1 LPEDFT
7 AEDVKAYYSKI
18 GDFSKPCDYPIE
30 SSSGLEAMFAAEERS
45 LSANKTNNSQV
56 LKSDEIFHLIKNY
69 LGSEEGK
76 KLVQKTAAV
85 FQFDITTKKGGEVVK
100 TWTIDLKN
108 SNGACKEGPPEAYD
122 ALFTMTDD
130 DFQQVCL
137 GNLNP
142 QMAFVQG
149 KMKIKGSMGKASKF
163 TPDLFPKPTPE
174 NVAKYAKAKL

>member
-1 LPEDFT
+1 
-7 AEDVKAYYSKI
+7 
-18 GDFSKPCDYPIE
+18 
-30 SSSGLEAMFAAEERS
+30 MFAAEERS

-69 LGSEEGK
+69 LGSDEGK

-108 SNGACKEGPPEAYD
+108 ANGACKEGPPEAYD